1 MTQRIWERYLS
12 DEDRAYFSKIEHRR
26 VGFGERPALL
36 LIDLYRKV
44 FGDGPEP
51 LLESIKKW
59 PKSKG
64 LSAWRTIPPTQT
76 LLNRARAAG
85 IPVIYTTGLDWCEE
99 VEGWRG
105 SRSRLRDWENSAED
119 RERLKRQFDIID
131 EVAPRRGEVVIQ
143 KPAPS
148 AFLGT
153 PLLGHL
159 TSLGIDTIITCGET
173 TSGCVRASVVDGFSY
188 RYRMICV
195 EECIFDRHEV
205 AHAMNLF
212 DMDRKYADVLPLAE
226 VLEYLDSRRAQVAGP
241 RKAEVGR

>member
-1 MTQRIWERYLS
+1 MAQRVWERYLS
-12 DEDRAYFSKIEHRR
+12 DEDRAYFNKIERRR

-44 FGDGPEP
+44 FGDSPEP
-51 LLESIKKW
+51 LLDSIKKW

-64 LSAWRTIPPTQT
+64 LAAWRTIPPTQT
-76 LLNRARAAG
+76 LLSRAREAG
-85 IPVIYTTGLDWCEE
+85 LPIIYTTGIDWEDL
-99 VEGWRG
+99 EGWRG
-105 SRSRLRDWENSAED
+105 SRSQPRDWENNAED
-119 RERLKRQFDIID
+119 RERLERQFEIID

-153 PLLGHL
+153 PLIGYLN
-159 TSLGIDTIITCGET
+159 SQRIDTIITCGET

-226 VLEYLDSRRAQVAGP
+226 VLGYLDSRRA
-241 RKAEVGR
+241 